1 MSSFECESCQ
11 LSKHFRA
18 SYTHLDSIPSKSL
31 FDLVHC
37 NVWGPS
43 RVASILV
50 LRYYIVFV
58 YDFSRASWVYLFKY
72 RTDVLPSIHQFL
84 QEISN
89 QYSNTPKILGTD
101 NALEFVQTALQ
112 DLCISHGILH
122 QSTCPHTSQQNGV
135 AERKHR
141 HLLDM
146 TLILLVEMGVPH
158 FLWSDALHTY
168 TYLLNGLP
176 SSLLGGEVP
185 FVVST
190 LIVTFLLCLLGCLVV
205 WPSFMIILVI
215 HSSWR
220 PIMSK
225 GCSSTTRAHKKAI
238 GSIFQINASM
248 LSLLMSHSSS
258 LLPFSPPPP
267 YLLPLQHH
275 LHPLYLPHPLR
286 PLQRT
291 HLIYL
296 LRWILLLNYHY
307 LHHHLLPLY
316 LTLLLLHYSCHPWRH
331 QFRSILQS
339 PHFRS
344 PTPQPRVQIWRPLH
358 CHQMIFTYISILAKI
373 SALALFTLFHTF

>member
-1 MSSFECESCQ
+1 MGRETGRGLYELVLDHLQVGLSCLLCYTNSSLQWRRRLGHLGISKLRQDLPWISMSSFECESCQ

-275 LHPLYLPHPLR
+275 LHPLYLLGYEAR
-286 PLQRT
+286 KAFQ
-291 HLIYL
+291 I
-296 LRWILLLNYHY
+296 
-307 LHHHLLPLY
+307 
-316 LTLLLLHYSCHPWRH
+316 
-331 QFRSILQS
+331 F
-339 PHFRS
+339 
-344 PTPQPRVQIWRPLH
+344 VQDNDCSGR
-358 CHQMIFTYISILAKI
+358 C
-373 SALALFTLFHTF
+373 